1 MSKKKS
7 KYKKNKKYNSNN
19 KNTIEKNVVI
29 TEKKNN
35 EVEEKAIIEEV
46 LETDANKKVEENII
60 VDEKNKNNK
69 ETVENVEI
77 EKSIEC
83 NSLKS
88 TEKKHFFLLVLKLIG
103 VHIKNFFV
111 AIGCFFKSVFV
122 HINDFFEDRAEEL
135 DRKIREIKDEEV
147 IKNKRRKLDYEK
159 YNTKRIYKDLQ
170 RAERYKNR
178 ASSRVN
184 TEKYFEDKIEKE
196 KINNKILV
204 NAAVEADEEEKEAY
218 TYANNMRKRDRI
230 EKKKNEILE
239 LRRKKKEEHQKAKE
253 EREKE
258 LELLNEER
266 RKIEE
271 KEAKI
276 KAEEE
281 RLISETEEVVK
292 SLEQQLSF
300 NSQSKEE
307 DPYNGLF
314 EEFGSEENLDEEEYD
329 DDLPNL
335 DDIIKMADE
344 EDKIKNINYKQ
355 KHEDRI
361 DEPYEKFENDV
372 REIDEKLK
380 SEILKLIDVPESE
393 TKDDFISEVELS
405 VGDKEENIEPEE
417 EIIEPLPETK
427 SYIDTLME
435 EHKTIG
441 DLLGEEEEETPKV
454 EQTKSKENDP
464 TVNIF
469 AALRNANANVKNKAP
484 EEKKEKA
491 EFVPSNSKVRISD
504 NQDGFDNIKLRAEK
518 NNGNFYD
525 AEKLNVG
532 SWTKDAEE
540 KIEPVIEKEEKVAV
554 TEEEPYLKYKN
565 PYEAYGKYIKS
576 SVTNTVKE
584 EPVEEKPEYTIESV
598 FKDTER
604 TRRVESNKEKREEK
618 KEKKLHIDKR
628 PKHAENKGITKAK
641 LSEIFKTAQPQ
652 KRKASNDFDE
662 DMYTNKFIKNIIDID
677 DNDSRAEKKN
687 IENDM
692 FKIEEDIFSE
702 AYTKKIE
709 EMNARER
716 AQEKNEYQENNDD
729 AVKILNVEHVTNDEI
744 VMNAYVKAEP
754 EYIHEPNE
762 YYDNM
767 LNRDDEDIK
776 INYNNYLAQDSYY
789 PREEREIK
797 TVRNENRNRT
807 YEYDDGDD
815 EEKVSFGGFLKE
827 MASNINSSISGIPES
842 MRKRRES
849 KNRIKRN
856 QIYSTSYNRKGR
868 RR

>member
-7 KYKKNKKYNSNN
+7 KYKKNKKYNN
-19 KNTIEKNVVI
+19 KNTSTSINTKVATTEKESIVDKKEKEIPVEVQKVEDINVEKNI
-29 TEKKNN
+29 LIKSN
-35 EVEEKAIIEEV
+35 ENI
-46 LETDANKKVEENII
+46 DANVE
-60 VDEKNKNNK
+60 V
-69 ETVENVEI
+69 
-77 EKSIEC
+77 EKSIDC

-103 VHIKNFFV
+103 VHIKNFFI
-111 AIGCFFKSVFV
+111 AIGCFIKNIFV
-122 HINDFFEDRAEEL
+122 RINDFFEDRAEEL

-218 TYANNMRKRDRI
+218 IYANNMRKRDRI

-258 LELLNEER
+258 LARLNEER

-271 KEAKI
+271 KEAMI

-281 RLISETEEVVK
+281 RLISETEDVVK
-292 SLEQQLSF
+292 SLEHQFSF
-300 NSQSKEE
+300 GTKAKDE
-307 DPYNGLF
+307 DLYNDLF
-314 EEFGSEENLDEEEYD
+314 EEFGNEEMLDEDDED
-329 DDLPNL
+329 DDIPNV
-335 DDIIKMADE
+335 DDIIKMAE
-344 EDKIKNINYKQ
+344 EEQIKNVNYKQ

-361 DEPYEKFENDV
+361 NEPYEKFENENDV

-393 TKDDFISEVELS
+393 TKEDFITEVEFPKAEE
-405 VGDKEENIEPEE
+405 VPADKIEE
-417 EIIEPLPETK
+417 EPIIETK

-435 EHKTIG
+435 ENKTIG
-441 DLLGEEEEETPKV
+441 DLLGEEDEVEQKIETPK
-454 EQTKSKENDP
+454 SRENDP

-469 AALRNANANVKNKAP
+469 AALRNANVKNKEA
-484 EEKKEKA
+484 EEKKEKTEKQ
-491 EFVPSNSKVRISD
+491 EFVPYNSKVRVSD
-504 NQDGFDNIKLRAEK
+504 KQDGFDNIKLKSEK

-525 AEKLNVG
+525 AEKLNIG
-532 SWTKDAEE
+532 SWTKTEE
-540 KIEPVIEKEEKVAV
+540 KIEQVEENTVHAEK
-554 TEEEPYLKYKN
+554 EPYLKYKN

-576 SVTNTVKE
+576 TVQDTVRE
-584 EPVEEKPEYTIESV
+584 EKNEEKPEYTIESV
-598 FKDTER
+598 FKDSEIR
-604 TRRVESNKEKREEK
+604 TRTEVKKES
-618 KEKKLHIDKR
+618 KEKKVERKERKR
-628 PKHAENKGITKAK
+628 KHAEEKGRNIVKPN
-641 LSEIFKTAQPQ
+641 LSNIFKVKQSP
-652 KRKASNDFDE
+652 KRKRQNDFDE
-662 DMYTNKFIKNIIDID
+662 DLYTNKFIKNIIDID
-677 DNDSRAEKKN
+677 DSVNKDKN
-687 IENDM
+687 IPQDIENDM
-692 FKIEEDIFSE
+692 FKVEEDIFSE

-709 EMNARER
+709 EMNALEN
-716 AQEKNEYQENNDD
+716 AQKQNEYQNDIENDT
-729 AVKILNVEHVTNDEI
+729 VKILNVEQVNSDEI
-744 VMNAYVKAEP
+744 VMNAYVRTKP

-767 LNRDDEDIK
+767 LNQDEDIK
-776 INYNNYLAQDSYY
+776 INYNNYQTQNAYY
-789 PREEREIK
+789 PQEEIK
-797 TVRNENRNRT
+797 TVRKENKVRK
-807 YEYDDGDD
+807 YEYDDEDD
-815 EEKVSFGGFLKE
+815 DKVSFGSFIKE
-827 MASNINSSISGIPES
+827 MASNINTSIAEIPEN

-856 QIYSTSYNRKGR
+856 QIYSTSYNRKGKR
-868 RR
+868 R